1 MVVSWTLLL
10 MALSSSVVHA
20 DLWLVYRKQKH
31 LFEPLL
37 QLIPVK

>member
-1 MVVSWTLLL
+1 MVVSITLLL
-10 MALSSSVVHA
+10 MAFCSIFVHA

-37 QLIPVK
+37 ACIPVK